1 MKSFAKFEHISEKY
15 AGGDQRFVDQMDQSA
30 RDLITTSKLSKLR
43 REKLIK
49 GADAKK
55 SKRAQGGKSVK
66 TGIQNVMNR
75 TKKKAQDLKDKGKAF
90 AKDEDGRRVGRST
103 AGAFKSVFDFK
114 PDTERTDTGAGGMGT
129 AMRNM
134 TNVGKAAIA
143 GAINAPAET
152 LDKKRSTIG
161 GKILGRGK
169 RVFQSKIGIKDKQKS
184 PQGRKI
190 SRGQG
195 DKIAQDLQQKTKE
208 GGKDALTVSQLAKN
222 PSGGKTLSTLTGRM
236 ALKRDQ
242 LIKDREAKGLGFG
255 NFSRSENRPYRD
267 KTGRTQSAPVASS
280 VGFRS
285 KGANRETPQETGKNL
300 YQVGNSARRK
310 EDRMNQI
317 AGSKEK
323 QASRKVSA
331 MTKNIVK
338 TDDVIKRAD
347 SLSKMGQ
354 KSSNATRRRANYAQR
369 NRQNLQNVKNTT
381 PKNQQDQIGKSFQ
394 RISPDASSGGK
405 RKGKG
410 KSSTLNPRAL
420 SKSERLIVST
430 LHLAPRP
437 L

>member
-1 MKSFAKFEHISEKY
+1 MKSFAKIEYILEKY
-15 AGGDQRFVDQMDQSA
+15 AGGDQSIGQKVAADRKD
-30 RDLITTSKLSKLR
+30 RKTTSKLSKLR
-43 REKLIK
+43 QEKLIK
-49 GADAKK
+49 QADRLK
-55 SKRAQGGKSVK
+55 SKPAQGGKSVK
-66 TGIQNVMNR
+66 RGIQSVMDKTKSRLKSLKLDKENL
-75 TKKKAQDLKDKGKAF
+75 KKKAGS
-90 AKDEDGRRVGRST
+90 EEGRGVGRSAT
-103 AGAFKSVFDFK
+103 GAFKSVFDFK
-114 PDTERTDTGAGGMGT
+114 PDTERTDTGGGGMGT

-134 TNVGKAAIA
+134 TNVGKAAIS

-267 KTGRTQSAPVASS
+267 KTGRTQRAPVASS
-280 VGFRS
+280 VGFRA

-354 KSSNATRRRANYAQR
+354 KSSNATRRRANYR
-369 NRQNLQNVKNTT
+369 Y
-381 PKNQQDQIGKSFQ
+381 
-394 RISPDASSGGK
+394 
-405 RKGKG
+405 
-410 KSSTLNPRAL
+410 
-420 SKSERLIVST
+420 RLCG
-430 LHLAPRP
+430 LGMRR
-437 L
+437 